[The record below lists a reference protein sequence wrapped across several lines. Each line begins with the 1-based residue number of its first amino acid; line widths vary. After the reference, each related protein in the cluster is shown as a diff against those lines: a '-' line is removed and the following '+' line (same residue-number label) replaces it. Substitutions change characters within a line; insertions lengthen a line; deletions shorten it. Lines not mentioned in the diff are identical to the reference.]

1 MRDKKRDRHT
11 ENALDGPKR
20 HANYGLSLPMSI
32 PTLGESLVQFYVA
45 QIAQIQSIYYLLF
58 GRRLCRSAW
67 RRRAAAS
74 SSKVGPVWRTFFI
87 ISAGRKSPFF
97 WRNFG
102 FYGLCRFKW
111 PGLYSL
117 DALVASTVNCLDGIL
132 RHSASPVRFFSL
144 LMATHR
150 GAETGKTVHLW
161 MNSKRE

>member
-1 MRDKKRDRHT
+1 MKKVELWPIFEFFGQPKWAPFKRSTRLCTGRSQCGYKEEKGVRDKKRDRHT
-11 ENALDGPKR
+11 ENALDGSKR

-32 PTLGESLVQFYVA
+32 PTLGESLAQFYVA

-67 RRRAAAS
+67 RRRAATS

-87 ISAGRKSPFF
+87 ICAGRKSPFF

-111 PGLYSL
+111 PGLYIYL
-117 DALVASTVNCLDGIL
+117 YNQ
-132 RHSASPVRFFSL
+132 R
-144 LMATHR
+144 
-150 GAETGKTVHLW
+150 
-161 MNSKRE
+161 